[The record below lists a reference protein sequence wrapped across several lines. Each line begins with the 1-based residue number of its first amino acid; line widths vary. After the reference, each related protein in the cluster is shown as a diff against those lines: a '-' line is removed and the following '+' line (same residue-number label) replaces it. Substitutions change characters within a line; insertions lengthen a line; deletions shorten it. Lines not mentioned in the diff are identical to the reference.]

1 MIKLVGIIIVLCG
14 TTALGMYKSCQYVN
28 RFRNLNEIKKVFLY
42 IQGEVRYRNTPMPE
56 TLEAAAYK
64 VKGPLGS
71 FLRHVS
77 GSLDEK
83 KGLNFKEV
91 WERCLLEDVSAEI
104 LEREAREELAGM
116 GSQLGCLDR
125 QAQEKAIDYFLDKW
139 EFIIE
144 KRQKEKSN
152 RLRLYYVCGVM
163 GGLLMV
169 IILV

>member
-1 MIKLVGIIIVLCG
+1 MLKLAGIFIILCG
-14 TTALGMYKSCQYVN
+14 TTALGMYKSCQYVT
-28 RFRNLNEIKKVFLY
+28 RFRNLTEIKKVFLY

-56 TLEAAAYK
+56 TLEAAACK
-64 VKGPLGS
+64 VKGPLGN
-71 FLRHVS
+71 FFRHVS
-77 GSLDEK
+77 GSLEK
-83 KGLNFKEV
+83 KSGLDFKEI
-91 WERCLLEDVSAEI
+91 WEQCLFQDVPGEI

-125 QAQEKAIDYFLDKW
+125 QAQERAIDYFLDKW

-144 KRQKEKSN
+144 KRQREKSN

-163 GGLLMV
+163 GGLLVV

>member
-1 MIKLVGIIIVLCG
+1 MLKLAGIVIILCG
-14 TTALGMYKSCQYVN
+14 TTALGIYKSCQYLN

-56 TLEAAAYK
+56 TLEAASYK
-64 VKGPLGS
+64 VRGPLGR
-71 FLRHVS
+71 FFCDVAE
-77 GSLDEK
+77 GLDEK
-83 KGLNFKEV
+83 KGMDFKEV
-91 WERCLLEDVSAEI
+91 WERCLLQDVSGDI

-125 QAQEKAIDYFLDKW
+125 QAQEKEIDYFLNKW

-152 RLRLYYVCGVM
+152 RLRLYYICGVM

-169 IILV
+169 IMLV